1 MIYYSAIVYLNGG
14 KSKSWLLESRLLG
27 HTEWTSLKLT
37 PLLLF
42 NHRDTSLRVRIVTN
56 SRFILLGFAVVDKF
70 PDVIFVVW
78 LLVIIFESFQIQQ
91 NTHIK
96 IVLLEEKFS
105 TVDFLTILSVFVLL
119 FPAFEKLH
127 FESIFSFSGSII

>member
-1 MIYYSAIVYLNGG
+1 MINYSAIVYLNGG

-37 PLLLF
+37 LLLLV
-42 NHRDTSLRVRIVTN
+42 NHGDTSFRVHVEAD
-56 SRFILLGFAVVDKF
+56 SRFKLLGFTVVDKF
-70 PDVIFVVW
+70 PDVISIVC
-78 LLVIIFESFQIQQ
+78 LLVIIFESFLIQQ
-91 NTHIK
+91 HTHIK

-105 TVDFLTILSVFVLL
+105 TVDFLTILSVFVFL